1 MVNDRGQAIDRY
13 EAIMNEYVAQME
25 AAAQA
30 FDQELA
36 RHTQQLSELVS
47 EGEQQPESVS
57 AHTASN
63 HSTSDH
69 ENRAPRHGR
78 GARLFDD

>member
-47 EGEQQPESVS
+47 EGE
-57 AHTASN
+57 
-63 HSTSDH
+63 
-69 ENRAPRHGR
+69 
-78 GARLFDD
+78 